1 MTKTI
6 IIDGKETHYTI
17 SDKGEVFNEKT
28 GKVLKGTYARNEYH
42 TVQLTIDGKPIANR
56 CNVTDLKSFS
66 GHMQLIDM
74 LKYYSDINYE
84 KIALVHGDF
93 NPKCEFGKVLQ
104 DEIYK
109 KNRTGKVICVNNLTE
124 ILL

>member
-42 TVQLTIDGKPIANR
+42 TVQLTIDGKPKTFYDTQTCSR
-56 CNVTDLKSFS
+56 NVFTKS
-66 GHMQLIDM
+66 
-74 LKYYSDINYE
+74 
-84 KIALVHGDF
+84 
-93 NPKCEFGKVLQ
+93 
-104 DEIYK
+104 
-109 KNRTGKVICVNNLTE
+109 R
-124 ILL
+124 